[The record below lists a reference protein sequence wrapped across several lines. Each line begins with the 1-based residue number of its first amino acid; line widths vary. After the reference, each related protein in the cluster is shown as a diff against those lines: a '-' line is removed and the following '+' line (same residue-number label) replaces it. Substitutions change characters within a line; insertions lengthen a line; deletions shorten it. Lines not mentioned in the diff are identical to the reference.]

1 MIDTYKI
8 YEELKEDISDSAARK
23 IAFIIGSLHD
33 EFQHL
38 VVTREELKELKDAV
52 NELILAHKSAEQRLT
67 KLETAVAELAEAQ
80 KKAEGRLTKLEVT
93 VAELAE
99 AQKKAE
105 ERLTRLEITVQELA
119 EAQKRTEQRLNEL
132 AEAQKKAEERLT
144 RLEIT
149 VQELAE
155 AQKKTEQRLNE
166 LAEAQKKSEG
176 RLTKLET
183 AVAELAEA
191 QKKAEERL
199 TKLETAV
206 AELAE
211 AQKKTEQRLNEL
223 AEAQKR
229 TEEELRILIGEH
241 KKTREQLG
249 GLSHTVGYIL
259 EDRAYRGLPEL
270 LKRDFGVQ
278 TISLKRDFIEIA
290 PKKYEE
296 VNILGEAQ
304 KDSKRVWIIGDCKTQ
319 LKKKDIDEFLELVK
333 KIDKSVK
340 GEKILLSVTY
350 QTSPPVRAYAQ
361 EKGVK
366 IYFSYEMP
374 L

>member
-23 IAFIIGSLHD
+23 IASLIGSIHD

-38 VVTREELKELKDAV
+38 VVTREELSELKEAV
-52 NELILAHKSAEQRLT
+52 KELILAHKSAEERLT
-67 KLETAVAELAEAQ
+67 RLES
-80 KKAEGRLTKLEVT
+80 T

-99 AQKKAE
+99 
-105 ERLTRLEITVQELA
+105 V
-119 EAQKRTEQRLNEL
+119 
-132 AEAQKKAEERLT
+132 
-144 RLEIT
+144 
-149 VQELAE
+149 
-155 AQKKTEQRLNE
+155 
-166 LAEAQKKSEG
+166 
-176 RLTKLET
+176 
-183 AVAELAEA
+183 
-191 QKKAEERL
+191 
-199 TKLETAV
+199 
-206 AELAE
+206 
-211 AQKKTEQRLNEL
+211 QKKTEQRLNEL

-229 TEEELRILIGEH
+229 TEEELRKLIGEH
-241 KKTREQLG
+241 KKTREKV
-249 GLSHTVGYIL
+249 VGISRIVCCIL

-278 TISLKRDFIEIA
+278 TLNLKRDFIEIA

-296 VNILGEAQ
+296 INIFGEAQ
-304 KDSKRVWIIGDCKTQ
+304 KDGKRFWIIGDCKTQ
-319 LKKKDIDEFLELVK
+319 LKKRDIDDFLGFVK
-333 KIDKSVK
+333 KIDRFIK

-350 QTSPPVRAYAQ
+350 QTPPPVRAYAQ

>member
-23 IAFIIGSLHD
+23 IAFVIGSLHE
-33 EFQHL
+33 EFKHL
-38 VVTREELKELKDAV
+38 AVTREEFMELKDAV
-52 NELILAHKSAEQRLT
+52 KELILAHKSAEQRLT
-67 KLETAVAELAEAQ
+67 KLEQ
-80 KKAEGRLTKLEVT
+80 T
-93 VAELAE
+93 VA
-99 AQKKAE
+99 
-105 ERLTRLEITVQELA
+105 
-119 EAQKRTEQRLNEL
+119 
-132 AEAQKKAEERLT
+132 
-144 RLEIT
+144 
-149 VQELAE
+149 
-155 AQKKTEQRLNE
+155 
-166 LAEAQKKSEG
+166 
-176 RLTKLET
+176 
-183 AVAELAEA
+183 
-191 QKKAEERL
+191 
-199 TKLETAV
+199 
-206 AELAE
+206 
-211 AQKKTEQRLNEL
+211 EL

-229 TEEELRILIGEH
+229 TEEELRTLIGEH

-259 EDRAYRGLPEL
+259 EDRAYKGLPEL

-296 VNILGEAQ
+296 INIFGEAQ
-304 KDSKRVWIIGDCKTQ
+304 KNGKRVWIIGDCKTQ
-319 LKKKDIDEFLELVK
+319 LKKKDIDEFLEFVQ
-333 KIDKSVK
+333 KIDKFIK

>member
-67 KLETAVAELAEAQ
+67 KLE
-80 KKAEGRLTKLEVT
+80 VT

-99 AQKKAE
+99 AQKKTEQRLNELAEAQKKSE

-132 AEAQKKAEERLT
+132 AEAQK
-144 RLEIT
+144 
-149 VQELAE
+149 
-155 AQKKTEQRLNE
+155 
-166 LAEAQKKSEG
+166 
-176 RLTKLET
+176 
-183 AVAELAEA
+183 
-191 QKKAEERL
+191 
-199 TKLETAV
+199 
-206 AELAE
+206 
-211 AQKKTEQRLNEL
+211 
-223 AEAQKR
+223 R
-229 TEEELRILIGEH
+229 TEEELRTLIGEH

-304 KDSKRVWIIGDCKTQ
+304 KDGKRVWIIGDCKTQ

>member
-38 VVTREELKELKDAV
+38 VVTREELKELKEAV

-80 KKAEGRLTKLEVT
+80 KKAE
-93 VAELAE
+93 
-99 AQKKAE
+99 
-105 ERLTRLEITVQELA
+105 ERLTRLEVTVQELI
-119 EAQKRTEQRLNEL
+119 EAQKRTEQRVNEL

-166 LAEAQKKSEG
+166 LAEAQKKAEE
-176 RLTKLET
+176 RLTRLET
-183 AVAELAEA
+183 AVA
-191 QKKAEERL
+191 
-199 TKLETAV
+199 
-206 AELAE
+206 
-211 AQKKTEQRLNEL
+211 EL

-304 KDSKRVWIIGDCKTQ
+304 KDGKRVWIIGDCKTQ